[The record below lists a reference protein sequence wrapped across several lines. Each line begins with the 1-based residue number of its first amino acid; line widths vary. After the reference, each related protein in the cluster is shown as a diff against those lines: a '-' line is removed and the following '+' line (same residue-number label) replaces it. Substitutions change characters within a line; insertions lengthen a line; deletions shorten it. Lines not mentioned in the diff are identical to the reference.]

1 MIFGPLGDDEA
12 IWKLLECQLRLEP
25 DALKEAEL
33 KFKDNFETK
42 FKQYKGF
49 FRLLN
54 LSIGFIH

>member
-1 MIFGPLGDDEA
+1 MIFGPLDVDEA
-12 IWKLLECQLRLEP
+12 IWKLLECQLRFEP

-49 FRLLN
+49 
-54 LSIGFIH
+54 